1 MKKIIGAICLAIG
14 LVLFVR
20 GHDIAQSLGSQ
31 VKHIF
36 TGTSGGKATHYYV
49 GGAIL
54 CAAGLVQLF
63 LPSKK

>member
-14 LVLFVR
+14 IVLLIR
-20 GHDIAQSLGSQ
+20 GHSIAQSLDAQ

-36 TGTSGGKATHYYV
+36 TGTSGGKATHYYI

-63 LPSKK
+63 WPSKK